1 MAKNT
6 VGMTIVEPVGRLLSE
21 DKSGRSKAFYTRELY
36 RAALGDYANVESE
49 IMNGTKYNDSAMQNS
64 AIRDGQRVFRFK
76 LLESRLKLPGLK
88 EAAERLH
95 RQPSA
100 EGYSVKGRRTM
111 ARLFIPDLVFPEH
124 IEMGEN
130 IFLYFG
136 DITECYV
143 LYWLRQF

>member
-1 MAKNT
+1 MMNINWFKNPDHL
-6 VGMTIVEPVGRLLSE
+6 VYINAEKDLAS
-21 DKSGRSKAFYTRELY
+21 
-36 RAALGDYANVESE
+36 
-49 IMNGTKYNDSAMQNS
+49 
-64 AIRDGQRVFRFK
+64 
-76 LLESRLKLPGLK
+76 LEARLKLPGLK

-136 DITECYV
+136 DMTECYV
-143 LYWLRQF
+143 LYWLRQS